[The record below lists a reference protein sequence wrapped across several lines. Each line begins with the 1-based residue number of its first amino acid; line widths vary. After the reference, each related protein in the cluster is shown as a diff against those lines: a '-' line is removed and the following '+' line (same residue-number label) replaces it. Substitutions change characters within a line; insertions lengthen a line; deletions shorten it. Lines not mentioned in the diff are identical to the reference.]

1 LVSKNKNHKKKQKT
15 KRTQKKLS
23 RSFYFMLCYIDDDLS
38 LNNSRFDDHVD
49 RIYPTELEMILLGVI
64 HTFTPRN

>member
-38 LNNSRFDDHVD
+38 LNNSKFDDHVD